1 MKKIWIILFLF
12 GCTQKKRVDDLA
24 FKFCDKVSPDKAEYL
39 KCYTDIVE
47 CYNLSSNKFDSD
59 LKFIECARLF
69 QVKLPPPSVPKKFKP
84 MLSDN
89 EIDAEVWRQI
99 EEMET
104 IDPRKRPKPKVETGS
119 EPLPQVLK
127 AEAAEPKKTER
138 KADPVPVSVEKKV
151 EKIVEPPIVI
161 EKPVEPKKE
170 KASSDFDF

>member
-1 MKKIWIILFLF
+1 MKKKWIVLCILF

-59 LKFIECARLF
+59 MKFIECARLF

-84 MLSDN
+84 ILSEN

-104 IDPRKRPKPKVETGS
+104 IDPRKRPRKIDSGVSPKVET
-119 EPLPQVLK
+119 P
-127 AEAAEPKKTER
+127 EPKKTEK

-151 EKIVEPPIVI
+151 EKIVEPPIAKPI

-170 KASSDFDF
+170 KSSSDFDF

>member
-1 MKKIWIILFLF
+1 MKKIWIVLYVLF

-47 CYNLSSNKFDSD
+47 CYNLSSNKFDAD
-59 LKFIECARLF
+59 MKFIECARLF

-84 MLSDN
+84 ILSEN

-104 IDPRKRPKPKVETGS
+104 IDPRKKPRKIDSDVSLKVET
-119 EPLPQVLK
+119 P
-127 AEAAEPKKTER
+127 EPKKTEK
-138 KADPVPVSVEKKV
+138 KAEPVPVSVEKKV
-151 EKIVEPPIVI
+151 EKIVEPNIEKPI

-170 KASSDFDF
+170 KSASDFDF